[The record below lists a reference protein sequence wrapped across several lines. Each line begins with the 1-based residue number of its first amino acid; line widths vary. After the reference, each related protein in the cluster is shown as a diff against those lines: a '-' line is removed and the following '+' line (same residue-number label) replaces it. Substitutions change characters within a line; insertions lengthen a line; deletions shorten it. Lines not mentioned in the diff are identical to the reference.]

1 VQQESSSHFQK
12 KLGTPQD
19 PDGGLGVC
27 CARPRDRS
35 RQATEHRLS
44 WFASISTANLL
55 TSGPRRRRRKL
66 PPKVDPSRVDS
77 YAELSRIYAD
87 RAEWSSSKRFCSR
100 FPSRSRMTWPVSQS
114 GRATHGPELGSLLSR
129 TIFPRLTSW
138 LRSWRNEPPAAQAH
152 WKHELGMP
160 VHPGASLRFG
170 ILTHVRCWVAAVYW
184 PPRGLVERRRGC
196 QLYKIEHRLKGL
208 LQLRDED
215 RHDVLGI

>member
-1 VQQESSSHFQK
+1 MPPRGQSPQTVLGVMNDDRTVSLAADAGATRKLQSFPK

-114 GRATHGPELGSLLSR
+114 GRATHGPELGSFLSR
-129 TIFPRLTSW
+129 TVFPRLTSW
-138 LRSWRNEPPAAQAH
+138 LRSRR
-152 WKHELGMP
+152 KT
-160 VHPGASLRFG
+160 PGSAGPLE
-170 ILTHVRCWVAAVYW
+170 T
-184 PPRGLVERRRGC
+184 
-196 QLYKIEHRLKGL
+196 
-208 LQLRDED
+208 
-215 RHDVLGI
+215 